1 MRQLLDTTRMQAA
14 SPSEQKAVEAIFSAL
29 ESVDLNAVASAA
41 QRR

>member
-1 MRQLLDTTRMQAA
+1 MGKLHENTRMQAA